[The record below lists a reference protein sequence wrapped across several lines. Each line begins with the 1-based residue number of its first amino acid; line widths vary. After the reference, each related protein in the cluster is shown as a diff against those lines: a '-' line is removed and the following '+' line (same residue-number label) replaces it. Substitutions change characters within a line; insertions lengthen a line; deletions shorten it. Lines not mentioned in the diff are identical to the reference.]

1 MFQTRNEEGDLKL
14 FDTLQNAFEE
24 SERDETVWKISCK
37 GVRLVKMDTGECICW
52 HFDPIEKY
60 IDEIIAKDPELLKR
74 LS

>member
-14 FDTLQNAFEE
+14 FDTLQKAFEE
-24 SERDETVWKISCK
+24 AESDATVWKISCE

-60 IDEIIAKDPELLKR
+60 INEIINEDHELLK
-74 LS
+74 